1 VSLKQKQEHRMGQ
14 YQQWLHYREVEQ
26 QLQTQL
32 ETLKQELLQLQAQAH
47 CLERQ
52 EPEAFPG
59 ELANP
64 ILYALAAH
72 FTEKSAP
79 LLSTNTD
86 TGMPRM
92 SQPTSSSEAG
102 SPTPIH
108 ASETMSSALFRW
120 SNLPNFG
127 AQQMPLEAATN
138 GTPPTHPS
146 SNSPLSPIPHSDM
159 ALLPEDMP
167 AFFDQHTPTE
177 PRIELPHW
185 FRNLT
190 TAPGTK
196 GPIDQE
202 SIRNNRLVQRW
213 VERWRKQPPG
223 SANNRR
229 EPS

>member
-1 VSLKQKQEHRMGQ
+1 MRQ

-32 ETLKQELLQLQAQAH
+32 ETLKQELLQLQARAR

-52 EPEAFPG
+52 GPEAFPS
-59 ELANP
+59 EPANP

-72 FTEKSAP
+72 FSEQAAP
-79 LLSTNTD
+79 LRSTSTD
-86 TGMPRM
+86 TGMPQTP
-92 SQPTSSSEAG
+92 QPTSSSQAAP
-102 SPTPIH
+102 PTLP
-108 ASETMSSALFRW
+108 APTQAPETMSSALFGW

-127 AQQMPLEAATN
+127 PQAMPPEAATN
-138 GTPPTHPS
+138 ATPPAHPS
-146 SNSPLSPIPHSDM
+146 SNSPPSPTHSHM

-177 PRIELPHW
+177 PRIELPYW

-190 TAPGTK
+190 TASGTK
-196 GPIDQE
+196 GPVDQE

>member
-1 VSLKQKQEHRMGQ
+1 MGH

-32 ETLKQELLQLQAQAH
+32 ETLKQELLQLQTRAQ
-47 CLERQ
+47 CLEQ
-52 EPEAFPG
+52 QGPEALPG
-59 ELANP
+59 ESANP

-72 FTEKSAP
+72 FSEQVVP
-79 LLSTNTD
+79 LRSTSTY
-86 TGMPRM
+86 TGMLQTPP
-92 SQPTSSSEAG
+92 PTSSSEAAP
-102 SPTPIH
+102 PTLP
-108 ASETMSSALFRW
+108 APTQAPETISSALFGW

-127 AQQMPLEAATN
+127 PQEMPPEAATN
-138 GTPPTHPS
+138 ATPPAHPS
-146 SNSPLSPIPHSDM
+146 SNSPPSPIPHSDM

-185 FRNLT
+185 FGNLT

-196 GPIDQE
+196 GPVDQE

-213 VERWRKQPPG
+213 IERWRKQPPG
-223 SANNRR
+223 SANNRG

>member
-1 VSLKQKQEHRMGQ
+1 MGQ

-32 ETLKQELLQLQAQAH
+32 ETLKQELLQLQAQ
-47 CLERQ
+47 CLEQ
-52 EPEAFPG
+52 QGPEALPG
-59 ELANP
+59 ESANP
-64 ILYALAAH
+64 ILYALTAH
-72 FTEKSAP
+72 FSEQAAP
-79 LLSTNTD
+79 LRSTGTY
-86 TGMPRM
+86 TGMPQT
-92 SQPTSSSEAG
+92 SQPTSSSEAA
-102 SPTPIH
+102 SPILPAPTQAP
-108 ASETMSSALFRW
+108 ETMSSALFGW

-127 AQQMPLEAATN
+127 PQEMPPEAATN
-138 GTPPTHPS
+138 GTPPAHPS

-159 ALLPEDMP
+159 ALLPENVP

-177 PRIELPHW
+177 PRLELPDW

-223 SANNRR
+223 SANKRG

>member
-1 VSLKQKQEHRMGQ
+1 MGQ

-32 ETLKQELLQLQAQAH
+32 ETLKQELLQLQAQAQ

-64 ILYALAAH
+64 ILYVLAAH
-72 FTEKSAP
+72 LSEQSAP
-79 LLSTNTD
+79 LQSTSTY
-86 TGMPRM
+86 TGMPQM
-92 SQPTSSSEAG
+92 SQPTSSSEVG
-102 SPTPIH
+102 PPTPPTSIQ
-108 ASETMSSALFRW
+108 APEAMSSALFGW

-127 AQQMPLEAATN
+127 AQQMPPEAATN
-138 GTPPTHPS
+138 GTPPAHPS
-146 SNSPLSPIPHSDM
+146 SNSPLSPTPHSDM

-167 AFFDQHTPTE
+167 AFLDQHTPTE
-177 PRIELPHW
+177 PRIELPHR

-213 VERWRKQPPG
+213 VERWRKQAPG
-223 SANNRR
+223 STNNRG